1 LNAADGYWGSN
12 EGGRDMNNLDPWR
25 TGVSVALTA
34 AIVSIVCALA
44 VYFFPEGTVDYV
56 NSWTHG
62 LDLTLL
68 RSDRPMTPGSVL
80 SGLFNVSLTGFVIGA
95 LFAWARNLIGYGKST
110 AA

>member
-1 LNAADGYWGSN
+1 
-12 EGGRDMNNLDPWR
+12 MNKLDPWR
-25 TGVSVALTA
+25 TGSAVALTA

-44 VYFFPEGTVDYV
+44 VYLFPEGTVDFV

-95 LFAWARNLIGYGKST
+95 LFAWARNLVGHGRNM